1 MTIEEILDK
10 LEAEFNR
17 YFYYRHITKDLRG
30 EENALNIHSFVFIT
44 PKQTVGGTSLP
55 DGYTEED
62 VKTLILDIGLFLKEN
77 GWQEK

>member
-17 YFYYRHITKDLRG
+17 YFYYRHMTKSLDG
-30 EENALNIHSFVFIT
+30 MELNQHSFVFIT
-44 PKQTVGGTSLP
+44 PNQTVAGGALP
-55 DGYTEED
+55 EKYTDED
-62 VKTLILDIGLFLKEN
+62 VKILILNIRLFLKES